1 MEQVLVVRAQAVK
14 DLIKGEG
21 LILCGEESLAALC
34 AVSLFL
40 PRDEAE
46 GNPHYRQ
53 LIPYVVVVDA
63 LGRIFACTRLTKQS
77 ETRLHSKVSLGV
89 GGHINPTD
97 GPLEPAI
104 VRRAAWRELH
114 EELHVSVENSRELV
128 FCGLINDLSTP
139 VSRDHLGCL
148 LILKTQG
155 QVSVREKNK
164 MTGEFVSEE
173 VLLSSTAHLE
183 SWSSLCLLAF
193 RALEL

>member
-21 LILCGEESLAALC
+21 LILCGEESLAALS

-53 LIPYVVVVDA
+53 LIPYVVVADA
-63 LGRIFACTRLTKQS
+63 LSRIFACTRLTKQS
-77 ETRLHSKVSLGV
+77 EVRLHSKVSLGV

-114 EELHVSVENSRELV
+114 EELHVSVENSGELV

-155 QVSVREKNK
+155 QVSVREKDK

-173 VLLSSTAHLE
+173 VLLKNMEIGRAHV
-183 SWSSLCLLAF
+183 
-193 RALEL
+193 

>member
-1 MEQVLVVRAQAVK
+1 MEKVLVVTAEAANN
-14 DLIKGEG
+14 LIKGEG
-21 LILCGEESLAALC
+21 LIRCGEESLAALS

-63 LGRIFACTRLTKQS
+63 LSRIFACTRLATQS
-77 ETRLHSKVSLGV
+77 EVRLHSKVSLGV

-114 EELHVSVENSRELV
+114 EELHVSAENSGELV

-155 QVSVREKNK
+155 QVSVREKDK
-164 MTGEFVSEE
+164 MTGEFVREE
-173 VLLSSTAHLE
+173 VLLKNMAQLE

-193 RALEL
+193 RELEL